1 MREKTKF
8 KFNNRQRFANFVPN
22 MYVLSNLDNIILH
35 MPELII
41 KITEIRLERS
51 LYMQFVNKLAFS
63 ALISDL
69 WKFFVC
75 AYYAYDPPNRLK
87 QTVINFV

>member
-1 MREKTKF
+1 MRT
-8 KFNNRQRFANFVPN
+8 
-22 MYVLSNLDNIILH
+22 YVLSNLYNIILH

-63 ALISDL
+63 TLISDL

-75 AYYAYDPPNRLK
+75 AYYAYDLPNRLNK
-87 QTVINFV
+87 PQLILYEFQLCIVCQKV